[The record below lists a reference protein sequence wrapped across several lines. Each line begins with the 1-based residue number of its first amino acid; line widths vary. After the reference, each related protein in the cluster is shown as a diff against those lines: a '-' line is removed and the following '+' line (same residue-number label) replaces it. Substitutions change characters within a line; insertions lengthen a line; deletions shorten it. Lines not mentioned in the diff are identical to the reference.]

1 MNRLLITLGQLI
13 NGSIKMQKEIQRMN
27 ATIISLEEHIQI
39 LKNNQKDT
47 SCMSHLTHLCM
58 LLVLKPFT
66 GMVKMLGAAL
76 VLDTMN
82 CAIGML
88 TAQSQASTQPCLML
102 RNGLE
107 VCHQQRIYGAH
118 TMPEL

>member
-1 MNRLLITLGQLI
+1 MGRKKLKNE
-13 NGSIKMQKEIQRMN
+13 MQRMN
-27 ATIISLEEHIQI
+27 ATFISLEERVHI
-39 LKNNQKDT
+39 LENNQKDK
-47 SCMSHLTHLCM
+47 SCMSHLTYLCM
-58 LLVLKPFT
+58 LLMVKPFT
-66 GMVKMLGAAL
+66 GMVKMFGAAL

-88 TAQSQASTQPCLML
+88 ASQSQAPTQPCLML

-107 VCHQQRIYGAH
+107 VCPPPRMNGAH